1 MLMINFEKNFYV
13 MLFLR
18 GHHSATPTYF
28 VVFALEVHNLEN
40 LELITKF
47 TFNFDSFNTRVNWP
61 SITF

>member
-1 MLMINFEKNFYV
+1 

-40 LELITKF
+40 LELISKF